1 MSLNHSANSF
11 STQNKK
17 LFNNNKLFIGNYNFN
32 NYNNHIKIKSHLK
45 GSNENSFS
53 LNSLLNDEKFKL
65 TESHQN
71 SLMYLDFSEKK
82 KNNYKKSYICKTE
95 SNLNSF
101 IKVNKK
107 LNNLKGKV
115 NEFKAKNNPV
125 ENKNIFKKKNNNYK
139 LKDNI
144 KNLNENKKYEI
155 NKILLI
161 QKWWKNYY
169 NQLVFIKKKIEI
181 IKIQYFFDVIKRAIC
196 KYILKIIN
204 NKKYMK
210 NPINKKKNNVQIESK
225 HLMGKNNNK
234 NKNINKNKLNN
245 YSNNKNY
252 KNNTYKH
259 IKNKNIIDDKIKKNL
274 TAKKND
280 INNYSFKGVKRDN
293 IISFSSKLT
302 PMFYSLQ
309 NSFDQDI
316 NNNLYYLNNSAK
328 KIIINKIRNRDNINN
343 INNDKKTPFYKNT
356 NLNINKQVRFEKIK
370 KLNNTINK
378 NLKEKYN
385 IYYNT
390 YNKKNSKKRVIQND
404 NLTQNKLASNYYYNK
419 NTHDKTLY
427 KKYNIFLDDDD
438 NFSQPNLSKNKN
450 VNTEPNNRNKINNKN
465 NKEGNTGIKNNLTL
479 NISKNTNKINKDKYY
494 KIRKFDTCPMS
505 CKNNKLDLNKNYVK
519 KDFSYWERIII
530 KNKILYNFIEFSNKI
545 KLKFLFCK
553 RYIQII
559 FQSFKLLFIKIYFSK
574 YKDIINRNI
583 ILNKLKLYLLKRKNA
598 NTLLNPNNNNFSCV
612 TLQRGDI
619 INNIN
624 INNFINY
631 TKDEINNLIPKI
643 KDDYNLISSSVK
655 LNHNTHS
662 YFKSTLPYLN
672 INSIN
677 NVGEINTMKKNFE
690 IKSEYSKVYLNKKKE
705 VLPKG
710 ILVDQINQLRMV
722 FNLLEQH
729 SSGKNDN
736 ISTLLNYLKKWK
748 KLCENK
754 LNNKASNFK
763 KINIQNKKNRQNY
776 EININKNI
784 ISSNKII
791 KKADVEK
798 VKYTKKAINE
808 AYSNKYVKVNHSK
821 NIKKNRYANTFRGFE
836 NSEILRNDNIKIR
849 YIDNTNK
856 IIPDNIS
863 DLSNNKYKFNSEIVY
878 QKKILNFNNNQISNL
893 NNDINY
899 LHKSIISESK
909 LNNYKNNNKIEER
922 EVHFNSLNS
931 NKNSTY
937 KQIRNNYINIVYN
950 DNFNI
955 FDNNINVN
963 KNKIYKNEEIL
974 LKKKISKIKIVS
986 ESINLDVNSINVKDS
1001 KNENNCNNLIN
1012 KIKKLFSKE
1021 RKVINHKINQTFC
1034 CSPINLLDEFD

>member
-1 MSLNHSANSF
+1 MHLGF
-11 STQNKK
+11 SDNKK
-17 LFNNNKLFIGNYNFN
+17 I
-32 NYNNHIKIKSHLK
+32 
-45 GSNENSFS
+45 
-53 LNSLLNDEKFKL
+53 
-65 TESHQN
+65 
-71 SLMYLDFSEKK
+71 
-82 KNNYKKSYICKTE
+82 NYKKSHIRNTE

-101 IKVNKK
+101 IKVNIKS
-107 LNNLKGKV
+107 NNLKGKG
-115 NEFKAKNNPV
+115 NEFKTKNNQV
-125 ENKNIFKKKNNNYK
+125 ENKKPLKMKNNEYK

-169 NQLVFIKKKIEI
+169 NQLIYIKKKIEI
-181 IKIQYFFDVIKRAIC
+181 IKMQYFFDVIKRAIF
-196 KYILKIIN
+196 KYIMKVIN

-210 NPINKKKNNVQIESK
+210 NPINKKKNKIQIESK
-225 HLMGKNNNK
+225 YLMGKNK
-234 NKNINKNKLNN
+234 SKNINKNKELN
-245 YSNNKNY
+245 YSSNSKNY
-252 KNNTYKH
+252 KSNTYKH
-259 IKNKNIIDDKIKKNL
+259 IKNKNIIDDKIIKNL
-274 TAKKND
+274 TSKNND
-280 INNYSFKGVKRDN
+280 INNYSYKGNKRDN
-293 IISFSSKLT
+293 IISFSSKIT
-302 PMFYSLQ
+302 PMLCSLQ
-309 NSFDQDI
+309 NSFEED
-316 NNNLYYLNNSAK
+316 NNDNLYSLNDSTK
-328 KIIINKIRNRDNINN
+328 KIIFNKKKNLDNINKK
-343 INNDKKTPFYKNT
+343 NNDIKVPFYQNT
-356 NLNINKQVRFEKIK
+356 ILNINKYAKFEKIK

-385 IYYNT
+385 IYNNT
-390 YNKKNSKKRVIQND
+390 YNNKVKKKKIIQKD
-404 NLTQNKLASNYYYNK
+404 NIIQNKLNHYYNK

-427 KKYNIFLDDDD
+427 QKYYIFIDDDD
-438 NFSQPNLSKNKN
+438 NYSQSNTSKNKN
-450 VNTEPNNRNKINNKN
+450 INTEPNNKNYNNYNNINE
-465 NKEGNTGIKNNLTL
+465 KEGNYEMKNFLTL
-479 NISKNTNKINKDKYY
+479 NVSKKTNKINKINKDKYY
-494 KIRKFDTCPMS
+494 KLRKFDTCPIS
-505 CKNNKLDLNKNYVK
+505 CNNNKLNFYNNYNVK
-519 KDFSYWERIII
+519 KYLSYWDRIII
-530 KNKILYNFIEFSNKI
+530 KNKILYNFIEFSNQI
-545 KLKFLFCK
+545 KLRFLFFK

-583 ILNKLKLYLLKRKNA
+583 ILNKLKLYLLNRKNT

-612 TLQRGDI
+612 TLQNGDI

-631 TKDEINNLIPKI
+631 TKDEINNLIPKF

-655 LNHNTHS
+655 LNSNTHS
-662 YFKSTLPYLN
+662 YFKYTLPNLN
-672 INSIN
+672 INRIN
-677 NVGEINTMKKNFE
+677 NVGEINIMKKNFE
-690 IKSEYSKVYLNKKKE
+690 IKNNLNKKME
-705 VLPKG
+705 MLPKG

-729 SSGKNDN
+729 SGKNDN
-736 ISTLLNYLKKWK
+736 ISILLNYLKKWK
-748 KLCENK
+748 KICENK
-754 LNNKASNFK
+754 LNNKAYNYK
-763 KINIQNKKNRQNY
+763 KINIHIKKNRQNY
-776 EININKNI
+776 ERNINKNI
-784 ISSNKII
+784 ISSNEII

-798 VKYTKKAINE
+798 VKYSKKAINE
-808 AYSNKYVKVNHSK
+808 AYRNKYVKIKHCK
-821 NIKKNRYANTFRGFE
+821 NINKTRYANTFRGSE

-856 IIPDNIS
+856 IMPDNIS

-878 QKKILNFNNNQISNL
+878 QKKILNYNNNQISNL

-931 NKNSTY
+931 NNNSTY

-955 FDNNINVN
+955 FDNNIIGN
-963 KNKIYKNEEIL
+963 KNKIIKNEEIL

-986 ESINLDVNSINVKDS
+986 ESINLEVNSIDVKDS

-1012 KIKKLFSKE
+1012 KIKKFFSKE
-1021 RKVINHKINQTFC
+1021 RKINNHKINQTFC